1 MTGLRVVVFFLL
13 LFVVRGNWRHN
24 LSCCSLFWSYGFM
37 TSHLLQLQT
46 QEEFHVSCFI
56 SRCDINCRTSSTS
69 PPLSL
74 SLRAGSRH
82 IVANTFIW
90 VISPSIVPRANQ
102 IITKAPNFDLRLWH
116 CHLRVQPLICLAFW
130 HKVFESGEIR
140 ILLGSVIDWK
150 SISQSAAEADKSN
163 KLFPV
168 LLSISIITANTLMD
182 KRATRSHLL
191 TLHEATI
198 CRFLIRPVV

>member
-1 MTGLRVVVFFLL
+1 MTGLRFFFFTVVCCQRKLTTQPVLFQSLL
-13 LFVVRGNWRHN
+13 ILWFYDVPSAPAANSRG
-24 LSCCSLFWSYGFM
+24 
-37 TSHLLQLQT
+37 
-46 QEEFHVSCFI
+46 VSCFTRGVI
-56 SRCDINCRTSSTS
+56 LTVGHR
-69 PPLSL
+69 LSL

-102 IITKAPNFDLRLWH
+102 IITKAPNFDLRLRR
-116 CHLRVQPLICLAFW
+116 CNLRVHPLICLAFW

-163 KLFPV
+163 KLFPALFCSV
-168 LLSISIITANTLMD
+168 SPLLLQIN
-182 KRATRSHLL
+182 
-191 TLHEATI
+191 
-198 CRFLIRPVV
+198 

>member
-1 MTGLRVVVFFLL
+1 MTGLRVVVFFYCCLL
-13 LFVVRGNWRHN
+13 SEETDDTTCPVSVSSDLMVLWRPICS
-24 LSCCSLFWSYGFM
+24 SCKLKRSFM
-37 TSHLLQLQT
+37 
-46 QEEFHVSCFI
+46 FY

-69 PPLSL
+69 PPPSL

-130 HKVFESGEIR
+130 HNVFESGEIR

-198 CRFLIRPVV
+198 CRFLIHPVV